1 MMHSAKFLLAVCTG
15 VGLVGLAQG
24 SVQAATL
31 TTYDL
36 TVGGNANAPS
46 LGVIGSAGGSPSLTV
61 RGIGGNVGRRS
72 TSLLGADGLGMGVG
86 SQTGL
91 LLGSDVV
98 NVGETLQFEFGQLVR
113 IVSAT
118 FTRLDIVPNGDDFTL
133 AIDSISRVSGANGDL
148 GVNPFDNG
156 NQFLDNGTR
165 LVTFAGLGGLTPAQL
180 SGFFFDFG
188 VQDNNDD
195 YKLSQIV
202 VEFGTDVVP
211 TPALLPGL
219 VGLGL
224 GVIRRRRQQLVAS
237 AKD

>member
-1 MMHSAKFLLAVCTG
+1 MMTGAKFLLVVCTG
-15 VGLVGLAQG
+15 VGMVGLAQG
-24 SVQAATL
+24 AAEAATL
-31 TTYDL
+31 TTYNL
-36 TVGGNANAPS
+36 TTGVNANAAS
-46 LGVIGSAGGSPSLTV
+46 FGVTGSAGGSPALTV
-61 RGIGGNVGRRS
+61 RGVGGNVGRQS
-72 TSLLGADGLGMGVG
+72 TVSPLLSSAGLLGMGVG
-86 SQTGL
+86 NQAGL

-98 NVGETLQFEFGQLVR
+98 NVGETLQFEFSQLVR

-118 FTRLDIVPNGDDFTL
+118 FTRLDLVPDGDEFTL
-133 AIDSISRVSGANGDL
+133 AIDNISRVSGANGSL
-148 GVNPFDNG
+148 VPGLL
-156 NQFLDNGTR
+156 LDNGTK
-165 LVTFAGLGGLTPAQL
+165 LVTFAGLGGLTPDQR

-188 VQDNNDD
+188 VQDANDD

-224 GVIRRRRQQLVAS
+224 GVIRRRKQQVAAA